1 VRRLFGTAGIRG
13 EYGKVV
19 SPEIAYKVGLAM
31 ATFIGGKGTVSVGY
45 DVRLTSPL
53 LSSSVA
59 SGLMAGGVDVVNI
72 GLVPTPVLAFT
83 APHLGLDG
91 GVMITASHNPPP
103 DNGIKCFDSKGMEF
117 TEKMEEEL
125 EDIIFNEKFT
135 YAKWDGVGDLE
146 YYPEVV
152 DEYVDK
158 LLSKFKPKKIRRK
171 IKVIVDC
178 ANGAASNITPL
189 ILRKLGAS
197 VLSIN
202 CHFDG
207 LFPGRTPEPRPDVL
221 EGLGRIA
228 KTAGVDV
235 AFAHDGDADRLS
247 ALTSDGRFVLNDRLI
262 AYYAKVKL
270 LEKGGGVVIVSIDTS
285 FAIDEVVEKYGG
297 EIVRTKLGKTHE
309 KLVEYG
315 SKAVMSAEPW
325 KLIDPDWGYWV
336 DGIYQAALLTSLML
350 EKGVT
355 IEELLKDIPEYPQV
369 RVSFKV
375 PNEIKHKIVNEVHE
389 KMREIFK
396 NYESELTIDG
406 LRLNMPDKSWV
417 LVRASGTEPKIRI
430 YAEARTSKRLN
441 EIYEKTLKILREV
454 AGKYGVKIS

>member
-1 VRRLFGTAGIRG
+1 MGRLFGTAGIRG
-13 EYGKVV
+13 EYGKIV

-31 ATFIGGKGTVSVGY
+31 ATFIGGKGAVSVGY

-59 SGLMAGGVDVVNI
+59 SGLMAGGVDVISI
-72 GLVPTPVLAFT
+72 GLAPTPVLAFT

-117 TEKMEEEL
+117 TEKMEEKL
-125 EDIIFNEKFT
+125 EDIIFKEKFT
-135 YAKWDGVGDLE
+135 YAKWDSVGNLE

-152 DEYVDK
+152 DEYVNK
-158 LLSKFKPKKIRRK
+158 LVLKFMPKKVAKR

-197 VLSIN
+197 VISIN

-207 LFPGRTPEPRPDVL
+207 FFPGRTPEPRPDVL
-221 EGLGRIA
+221 VGLGKIA
-228 KTAGVDV
+228 KTAEVDV
-235 AFAHDGDADRLS
+235 ALAHDGDADRLS
-247 ALTSDGRFVLNDRLI
+247 ALTSSGKFILNDRLI

-270 LEKGGGVVIVSIDTS
+270 HEKGEGVIIVSIDTS
-285 FAIDEVVEKYGG
+285 FVIDEIVEKYGG
-297 EIVRTKLGKTHE
+297 KLVRTKLGKTHE

-315 SKAVMSAEPW
+315 SKAIMSAEPW

-336 DGIYQAALLTSLML
+336 DGIYQAALLVSHMI
-350 EKGVT
+350 ERGVT
-355 IEELLKDIPEYPQV
+355 IEKLLEDIPEYPQV

-375 PNEIKHKIVNEVHE
+375 PNEVKRKVVSEVHE
-389 KMREIFK
+389 RMREIFRD
-396 NYESELTIDG
+396 YESELSIDG

-417 LVRASGTEPKIRI
+417 LVRASGTEPKVRI
-430 YAEARTSKRLN
+430 YAEARTEKRLK
-441 EIYEKTLKILREV
+441 EIYEKTFKLLKEV
-454 AGKYGVKIS
+454 AEKYGVKLV